1 MKRQLEE
8 LDMKANQ
15 YEAALIHDNRRI
27 RDTIVLY
34 DTFMQLLLHW
44 SKIDLGTFKNG
55 ESSLY

>member
-44 SKIDLGTFKNG
+44 SNVNVSSFKDG